1 MKSGYRAYLIVCIL
15 SLCIFNLNAQDTL
28 KERGSRFRSRDSV
41 MNNNDTGRFH
51 RGDMFRSP
59 QDVAGRNNNDTGRF
73 RRGGMSSIFSDSTQL
88 TTSDYQAEIEKS
100 YILLDKIGNNSN
112 LGPAVKKIAKDLND
126 NDSIL
131 AVLNDNITNNSKA
144 LSFRNL
150 EVYKTLLNN
159 INDEIGF
166 YNVALDSADARLT
179 LLKKDMRTLIGDTII
194 RQMMKDSALRQQFS
208 AQLND
213 LRSNWRQNTRELRR
227 NDALLEQLQTQVSA
241 SSVLTIQLL
250 EKVET
255 LLVSSTVRLFGKEYT
270 YIWEKASD
278 SSLQQLKASF
288 EKAYKGERKAT
299 RYYFKDSGP
308 RRLLLLLIA
317 VAFFIWVFRNIRVI
331 KNHHALSAVRDMDFS
346 FILTG
351 YIVSSF
357 VVMFVIAPLFDL
369 HAPSAYIESMQFLLI
384 IVLTVVCWKKWP
396 RSLFYYWTGIVLL
409 FIAFSFMHHILA
421 PDFFQRSWLIILNV
435 LSIVLGSLFLRKMQQ
450 YLYLK
455 GFIRFVIILHNF
467 MNLLAILCNVF
478 GRFSLAQILGNAAIY
493 SFTQA
498 IGLAVFSKVC
508 IEAILLQIAA
518 SRIKRDAAVRFDYQ
532 HVLDGFRKPILFLV
546 VVLWL
551 IVFTTNL
558 NIYNS
563 LFDGLSAILGKERNI
578 GNANFSYGGV
588 LLFFFIIWM
597 AHLLQ
602 KYIGYFFGET
612 GEDDDITNKNKRSR
626 LLITKLVLL
635 CAGYFLAIA
644 ASGLPID
651 KITIVIGALGVGIG
665 LGLQSIVNNF
675 VSGIILIF
683 DRPIQIGDSVEIGNK
698 AGRVKEINL
707 RSSTLLTPDGAEVII
722 PNGDILTQHIVNW
735 TLSNNQQR
743 LEMNFTVTGS
753 SDMESVAT
761 LVKKAI
767 LSSAYIFKSKEPQ
780 VLFTAVKDDG
790 FDLKVFFWSQ
800 DVYKS
805 AEAKSEITLLLHNTL
820 KAEGLLVT

>member
-1 MKSGYRAYLIVCIL
+1 MKNLYRR
-15 SLCIFNLNAQDTL
+15 IFLFGCFFATLALNLHAQDTL
-28 KERGSRFRSRDSV
+28 RRSRDQNRIGRDSSSPER
-41 MNNNDTGRFH
+41 NDT
-51 RGDMFRSP
+51 S
-59 QDVAGRNNNDTGRF
+59 RF
-73 RRGGMSSIFSDSTQL
+73 RRGGMSSLFSDSTQL
-88 TTSDYQAEIEKS
+88 TTSDYQVQIEKS

-112 LGPAVKKIAKDLND
+112 LGPAIRKVVKDLND

-131 AVLNDNITNNSKA
+131 AVLNDNISNNSKA
-144 LSFRNL
+144 LTFRNL

-159 INDEIGF
+159 INDEIEH
-166 YNVALDSADARLT
+166 YNVKLDSVDARLT
-179 LLKKDMRTLIGDTII
+179 LLKKDMRTLIGDTVI
-194 RQMMKDSALRQQFS
+194 RQMMRDSALRQQFS
-208 AQLND
+208 TQLKD
-213 LRSNWRQNTRELRR
+213 LRSNWRENTRGLRR
-227 NDALLEQLQTQVSA
+227 NQAQLEQLQTRVSA

-255 LLVSSTVRLFGKEYT
+255 LLTSSAAKLFGKEYN
-270 YIWEKASD
+270 YIWEKYPD
-278 SSLQQLKASF
+278 STSTQLKNSF
-288 EKAYKGERKAT
+288 EKAYTSERKAT

-317 VAFFIWVFRNIRVI
+317 IAFFVWVFRNIRII
-331 KNHHALSAVRDMDFS
+331 KKHNALGAVKDMDFS

-351 YIVSSF
+351 YVVSSF

-369 HAPSAYIESMQFLLI
+369 HAPSAYIESMQFLLVV
-384 IVLTVVCWKKWP
+384 VLTIICWKKWP
-396 RSLFYYWTGIVLL
+396 RQLFYYWLAIVFL
-409 FIAFSFMHHILA
+409 FIAFSLMHHVLA
-421 PDFFQRSWLIILNV
+421 PDFFQRSWLIILNI
-435 LSIVLGSLFLRKMQQ
+435 LSIVLGSLFLKRMQQ
-450 YLYLK
+450 HLYLK
-455 GFIRFVIILHNF
+455 GFIRFVIILHNV
-467 MNLLAILCNVF
+467 MNLLAIVCNIF
-478 GRFSLAQILGNAAIY
+478 GRFSLSQILGNAAIY

-518 SRIKRDAAVRFDYQ
+518 SRIKRGVSVRFDYQ

-558 NIYNS
+558 NVYSS
-563 LFDGLSAILGKERNI
+563 LSDGLTAILQTQRHI
-578 GNANFSYGGV
+578 GNASFSYGGV

-612 GEDDDITNKNKRSR
+612 GEDDDISNKSKRSR

-635 CAGYFLAIA
+635 CTGYFLAIA
-644 ASGLPID
+644 ASGLPLD
-651 KITIVIGALGVGIG
+651 KITIVVGALGVGIG

-675 VSGIILIF
+675 VSGIVLIF

-698 AGRVKEINL
+698 SGRVKEINL

-743 LEMNFTVTGS
+743 LEMSLKVMGS
-753 SDMESVAT
+753 DDMEKVAT
-761 LVKKAI
+761 AIKKII
-767 LSSAYIFKSKEPQ
+767 LSSAYIFENREPQ
-780 VLFTAVKDDG
+780 VLFTNVLENG
-790 FDLKVFFWSQ
+790 FDVKVFFWSA

-805 AEAKSEITLLLHNTL
+805 SEAKSEITLLLHNKL
-820 KAEGLLVT
+820 KSEGLSLK

>member
-1 MKSGYRAYLIVCIL
+1 MKSLLRVCLSAYFFIICLPDVQ
-15 SLCIFNLNAQDTL
+15 SQDTI
-28 KERGSRFRSRDSV
+28 RSGRDRSRFQRDSA
-41 MNNNDTGRFH
+41 NHNTDTARF
-51 RGDMFRSP
+51 RNGDTSRL
-59 QDVAGRNNNDTGRF
+59 
-73 RRGGMSSIFSDSTQL
+73 RRGGGMSVLFTDSTQL
-88 TTSDYQAEIEKS
+88 TTSDYQVQIEKS

-112 LGPAVKKIAKDLND
+112 LGPGIKKMVSNMND

-131 AVLNDNITNNSKA
+131 AVLNDNITNNSKVM
-144 LSFRNL
+144 SFRNL

-159 INDEIGF
+159 ISDELDS
-166 YNVALDSADARLT
+166 YDEKLDSADARLT

-194 RQMMKDSALRQQFS
+194 REMMSDSALREQFS
-208 AQLND
+208 TQLKE
-213 LRSNWRQNTRELRR
+213 LRSTWRQNTRTLRK
-227 NDALLEQLQTQVSA
+227 NQALLEQLQTRVSA

-250 EKVET
+250 EKVEN
-255 LLVSSTVRLFGKEYT
+255 LLMSSTAKIFGKEYN
-270 YIWEKASD
+270 YIWERSPD
-278 SSLQQLKASF
+278 SVSQQLQSSF
-288 EKAYKGERKAT
+288 DKVYEGERKAT
-299 RYYFKDSGP
+299 SYYFKDSGP

-317 VAFFIWVFRNIRVI
+317 AAFFVWVFRNIKII
-331 KNHHALSAVRDMDFS
+331 KKHNALGAVRDMDFS
-346 FILTG
+346 FILTS

-369 HAPSAYIESMQFLLI
+369 HAPSAYIELMQFLLVV
-384 IVLTVVCWKKWP
+384 VLTIICWKIWP
-396 RSLFYYWTGIVLL
+396 RRLFYYWIGIVFL

-421 PDFFQRSWLIILNV
+421 PDLFQRTWLIILNV
-435 LSIVLGSLFLRKMQQ
+435 LSIVLGSLFLRQMQQ
-450 YLYLK
+450 HLYLK
-455 GFIRFVIILHNF
+455 GFIRFVIVLHNI
-467 MNLLAILCNVF
+467 MNMVAVICNVF

-508 IEAILLQIAA
+508 IEVILLQIAA
-518 SRIKRDAAVRFDYQ
+518 GRIKRGVSIRFDYQ

-546 VVLWL
+546 VILWL

-563 LFDGLSAILGKERNI
+563 LFDKLAEVLQKPRSI
-578 GNANFSYGGV
+578 GNANFSFGGV

-612 GEDDDITNKNKRSR
+612 GEDDDISDKSKRSK
-626 LLITKLVLL
+626 LLITKLILL

-644 ASGLPID
+644 ASGLPLD
-651 KITIVIGALGVGIG
+651 KITIVVGALGVGIG

-743 LEMNFTVTGS
+743 LDMSLTVTGS
-753 SDMESVAT
+753 TDMERVAA
-761 LVKKAI
+761 LIKKTI
-767 LSSAYIFKSKEPQ
+767 LSSSYIFENREPQ
-780 VLFTAVKDDG
+780 VLFTGVLEDG
-790 FDLKVFFWSQ
+790 FNLKVFFWSE

-805 AEAKSEITLLLHNTL
+805 AEARSEITLLLHDKL
-820 KAEGLLVT
+820 KTEGLSVK

>member
-1 MKSGYRAYLIVCIL
+1 MKNLYKVYLSVYFLLISLFTLHGQDSARARHGAERSRFGHDSGYH
-15 SLCIFNLNAQDTL
+15 S
-28 KERGSRFRSRDSV
+28 
-41 MNNNDTGRFH
+41 NDTGRL
-51 RGDMFRSP
+51 
-59 QDVAGRNNNDTGRF
+59 
-73 RRGGMSSIFSDSTQL
+73 RRGGMSVLFADSTQL
-88 TTSDYQAEIEKS
+88 TTSDYQVQIEKS

-112 LGPAVKKIAKDLND
+112 LGPAVKKIVQDLND

-131 AVLNDNITNNSKA
+131 AVLNDNITNNSKV

-150 EVYKTLLNN
+150 EVYNTLLNN
-159 INDEIGF
+159 INDEIGN
-166 YNVALDSADARLT
+166 YNITLDSADARLGI
-179 LLKKDMRTLIGDTII
+179 LKKDMRTLVGDTII
-194 RQMMKDSALRQQFS
+194 RQMMRDSILRVQF
-208 AQLND
+208 ADQLKD
-213 LRSNWRQNTRELRR
+213 LRSNWRENTRTLRK
-227 NDALLEQLQTQVSA
+227 NQALLEQLQTRVSA

-255 LLVSSTVRLFGKEYT
+255 LLATSAARIFGKEYN
-270 YIWEKASD
+270 YIWEKAPD
-278 SSLQQLKASF
+278 STSQQLKDAF
-288 EKAYKGERKAT
+288 DKAYKSERKAT

-308 RRLLLLLIA
+308 KRLLLLLIA
-317 VAFFIWVFRNIRVI
+317 AAFFIWVFRNINVI
-331 KNHHALSAVRDMDFS
+331 KKHTALETVKDMDFS

-357 VVMFVIAPLFDL
+357 LVMFVIAPLFDL
-369 HAPSAYIESMQFLLI
+369 HAPAAYIESMQFLLVV
-384 IVLTVVCWKKWP
+384 VLTIVCWKKWP
-396 RSLFYYWTGIVLL
+396 RKLFYYWIGIVFL
-409 FIAFSFMHHILA
+409 FIAFSFMHHVLA

-435 LSIVLGSLFLRKMQQ
+435 LSIVLGSLFLRQMKQH
-450 YLYLK
+450 LYLK
-455 GFIRFVIILHNF
+455 GFIRFIIILHNI
-467 MNLLAILCNVF
+467 MNLLAIVCNVF

-508 IEAILLQIAA
+508 IEAILLQIAV
-518 SRIKRDAAVRFDYQ
+518 SRIKRGVSVRFDYQ

-558 NIYNS
+558 NVYSS
-563 LFDGLSAILGKERNI
+563 LSDGLSDFLSKDRSI
-578 GNANFSYGGV
+578 GNAEFSYGGV
-588 LLFFFIIWM
+588 LLFFFIIYM

-612 GEDDDITNKNKRSR
+612 GEDDDISNKSKRSR

-735 TLSNNQQR
+735 TLSNDQQR

-753 SDMESVAT
+753 SDMEKVAT

-767 LSSAYIFKSKEPQ
+767 LSSRYIFENKEPQ

-790 FDLKVFFWSQ
+790 FDLKVFFWSA

-805 AEAKSEITLLLHNTL
+805 AEAKSEITLLMHNKL
-820 KAEGLLVT
+820 KAEGLVVYLT

>member
-1 MKSGYRAYLIVCIL
+1 MKNFYSACVL
-15 SLCIFNLNAQDTL
+15 LCVMLLCAIHLQAQDSTWG
-28 KERGSRFRSRDSV
+28 RRDRPRFGQDSA
-41 MNNNDTGRFH
+41 MRNGNDTGRMRH
-51 RGDMFRSP
+51 
-59 QDVAGRNNNDTGRF
+59 
-73 RRGGMSSIFSDSTQL
+73 GGMAALFTDSTQL
-88 TTSDYQAEIEKS
+88 TTSDYQVQIEKS

-112 LGPAVKKIAKDLND
+112 IGPVIRKLERDLND

-131 AVLNDNITNNSKA
+131 AVLNDNLTNNSKA

-159 INDEIGF
+159 INDEVKN
-166 YNVALDSADARLT
+166 YNTSLDSADARLS

-194 RQMMKDSALRQQFS
+194 RQMMRDSALRQQFS
-208 AQLND
+208 AQLKD
-213 LRSNWRQNTRELRR
+213 LRSNWRQNTRALRM
-227 NDALLEQLQTQVSA
+227 NMGLLEQLQTRVSA

-250 EKVET
+250 EKVDN
-255 LLVSSTVRLFGKEYT
+255 LLRSSTARIFGKEYN
-270 YIWEKASD
+270 YIWEKSSD
-278 SSLQQLKASF
+278 SSSQQLKSDF
-288 EKAYKGERKAT
+288 EKAYRSERKAT

-317 VAFFIWVFRNIRVI
+317 SAFFVWVLRNIRVI
-331 KNHHALSAVRDMDFS
+331 KRLNAWAAVKDMDFS
-346 FILTG
+346 FVLTG

-369 HAPSAYIESMQFLLI
+369 HAPSAYIELMQFLLV
-384 IVLTVVCWKKWP
+384 IVLTIVCWKKWP
-396 RSLFYYWTGIVLL
+396 RRLFYYWIGIVFL

-421 PDFFQRSWLIILNV
+421 PDIFQRTWLIILNV
-435 LSIVLGSLFLRKMQQ
+435 LSIVSGSLFLQRMQQ
-450 YLYLK
+450 HLYLK
-455 GFIRFVIILHNF
+455 GFIRFVIVLHNV
-467 MNLLAILCNVF
+467 MNLAAIICNVF

-518 SRIKRDAAVRFDYQ
+518 SRIKRGVSVRFDFQ

-546 VVLWL
+546 VILWL

-563 LFDGLSAILGKERNI
+563 LFNRLTDVLQKQRSI
-578 GNANFSYGGV
+578 GNANFSFGGV

-602 KYIGYFFGET
+602 RYIGYFFGET
-612 GEDDDITNKNKRSR
+612 GEDDDISNKSKRSR

-635 CAGYFLAIA
+635 CVGYFLAIA
-644 ASGLPID
+644 ASGLPLD
-651 KITIVIGALGVGIG
+651 KITIVVGALGVGIG

-675 VSGIILIF
+675 VSGIVLIF

-743 LEMNFTVTGS
+743 LQMDLTVTGS
-753 SDMESVAT
+753 TDMERVAT
-761 LVKKAI
+761 LIKKTI
-767 LSSAYIFKSKEPQ
+767 LESSYIFENREPQ
-780 VLFTAVKDDG
+780 VLFTGVLEDG
-790 FDLKVFFWSQ
+790 FSLKVFFWSG

-805 AEAKSEITLLLHNTL
+805 AEARSEITLLLHEKL
-820 KAEGLLVT
+820 KAEGLSVK